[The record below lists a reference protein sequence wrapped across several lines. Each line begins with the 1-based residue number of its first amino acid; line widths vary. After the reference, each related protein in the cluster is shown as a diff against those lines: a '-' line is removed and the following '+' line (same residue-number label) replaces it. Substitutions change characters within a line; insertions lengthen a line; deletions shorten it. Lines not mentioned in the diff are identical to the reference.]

1 MTSGDAPPIVVNS
14 GLYTQI
20 ANKGE
25 IKQPDDGY
33 LAVWE
38 QKTGCGTDRKIY
50 RQSNHQKLEIICLCF
65 VGQ

>member
-25 IKQPDDGY
+25 IKKPDDGY

-38 QKTGCGTDRKIY
+38 QKTI
-50 RQSNHQKLEIICLCF
+50 
-65 VGQ
+65 